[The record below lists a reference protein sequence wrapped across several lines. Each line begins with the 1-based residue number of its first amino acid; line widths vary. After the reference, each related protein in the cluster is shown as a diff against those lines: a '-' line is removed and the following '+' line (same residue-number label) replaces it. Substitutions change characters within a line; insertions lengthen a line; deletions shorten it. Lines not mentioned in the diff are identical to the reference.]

1 MFGGRSGGDDDDD
14 AAAAAAA
21 TAAHLVL
28 HVEAQPPPLAAVLL
42 SRGTADASAQETEER
57 GRVARYGL
65 LRAGLISHWSAAT
78 AAAPIVRAEATR
90 RVTQVPMGAALEGAE
105 APPPSGAP
113 SWAGTRLQGLE
124 YSVLVE
130 AGLMSHLSTDTGG
143 NGGKAAN
150 ELGFALG
157 EVSPRAAG

>member
-1 MFGGRSGGDDDDD
+1 MSSPSVAALRDGGGGEVVTKESRRWRRDCVFGGGSGCDDDDD
-14 AAAAAAA
+14 AAAA

-78 AAAPIVRAEATR
+78 AAALIARAEATR
-90 RVTQVPMGAALEGAE
+90 RVTQVPMGAALGGAE
-105 APPPSGAP
+105 APPPQAHRRGQGGGCRGWNTA
-113 SWAGTRLQGLE
+113 SWLKR
-124 YSVLVE
+124 V
-130 AGLMSHLSTDTGG
+130 
-143 NGGKAAN
+143 
-150 ELGFALG
+150 
-157 EVSPRAAG
+157 